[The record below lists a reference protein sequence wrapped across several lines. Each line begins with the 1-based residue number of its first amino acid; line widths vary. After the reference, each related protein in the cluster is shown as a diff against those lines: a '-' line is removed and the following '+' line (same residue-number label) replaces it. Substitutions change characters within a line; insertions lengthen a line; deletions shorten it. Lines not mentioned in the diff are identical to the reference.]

1 MRKIL
6 KSALILSLLLVT
18 QFSKAQ
24 GDINLLIED
33 MLLLADNFAAPGAEG
48 ATLQSSAGW
57 FSSATTLKKWQ
68 IEVSV
73 HGNALFVPSS
83 KTKKIV
89 NNNQFNIIEI
99 SGASNALLPT
109 VYGGNTDV
117 MFNGEITNPF
127 DPTKKIQFEFDALDG
142 LDKSVVIHGFPQVT
156 VGLPYSTE
164 VAVRYMPE
172 VYINDVGI
180 STYGAGLKHNLSQY
194 FQRRFDPENFQLALM
209 GNFSN
214 FKANYKFLPIEI
226 PLASLNRIDVDA
238 NMWNVQVIA
247 SKLYD
252 NFEVMGGLGYT
263 NSNFDYAFGG
273 TGTLLPDLNNQ
284 LIALG
289 NSEGKF
295 KGNIGF
301 NFYANKFKISTVF
314 SASGI
319 FNANVGVHY
328 RFN

>member
-6 KSALILSLLLVT
+6 NSTLILSLLLVT

-24 GDINLLIED
+24 EDVNLLIED
-33 MLLLADNFAAPGAEG
+33 MLLIAENFAAPGAEG

-57 FSSATTLKKWQ
+57 FSSASTLEKWQ
-68 IEVSV
+68 VEVSV
-73 HGNALFVPSS
+73 HGNALFVPNS
-83 KTKKIV
+83 KQNKLIR
-89 NNNQFNIIEI
+89 NNQFKNLEV

-109 VYGGNTDV
+109 VYGGDTDV
-117 MFNGEITNPF
+117 V
-127 DPTKKIQFEFDALDG
+127 FEGTIFGQDFSFDALDG
-142 LDKSVVIHGFPQVT
+142 LDKKVVVHGFPQVT
-156 VGLPYSTE
+156 VGLPYKTE
-164 VAVRYMPE
+164 IAVRYVPE

-180 STYGAGLKHNLSQY
+180 STYGVGLKHNLSQY
-194 FQRRFDPENFQLALM
+194 FQRRFDPENFQIALM
-209 GNFSN
+209 GNYSN
-214 FKANYKFLPIEI
+214 FTANYKFLPVDIQI
-226 PLASLNRIDVDA
+226 ANLNRIDVDA
-238 NMWNVQVIA
+238 NMWNLQVLA

-252 NFEVMGGLGYT
+252 NFEVIGGVGYT
-263 NSNFDYAFGG
+263 NANFDYAFGG
-273 TGTLLPDLNNQ
+273 TGASLSVLNAQ
-284 LIALG
+284 LGALG

-301 NFYANKFKISTVF
+301 NIYADQFKVSTVF